1 MYAWAKAENKPAY
14 TADEID
20 GLSDYISGEIQDT
33 DTQYK
38 LEQDTSDGHILKLY
52 SKALGGEW
60 AEAGSVEVPDDSY
73 DDAEL
78 RTLITT
84 TVAGLD
90 VQDEAEAGKY
100 VSAVE
105 VENGKLKLTRANITD
120 TAVAKNAAITAGTHT
135 KITYDAKGLVTGGA
149 DLEASD
155 IPTLA
160 ISKIDG
166 LQTALDAK
174 QETVAFNGAYDKNT
188 NKAATMADV
197 TSAVAGLTG
206 AMHFAGVKTEVPAN
220 GASGYASG
228 DVVIVDEVEYVY
240 DGTTWHELGDESDHA
255 VKGAIV
261 NADIADNAAIAQSKI
276 AGLGDALAALVK
288 KSDADGANGY
298 VAKVAGKG
306 LSANDYTDAEK
317 AKVASAVQGVKV
329 GDTALT
335 LAEGQIA
342 VLGAMAG
349 KSEVAETDL
358 ATALKAKIDAKA
370 DDADLAAIAKSGN
383 VNDLVQTANEYIVF
397 NCGSSTTVI

>member
-1 MYAWAKAENKPAY
+1 MYAWAKAENKPTY

-20 GLSDYISGEIQDT
+20 GLADYISGEIQDT

-60 AEAGSVEVPDDSY
+60 TEAGSIEVPDDSY
-73 DDAEL
+73 DDTEL
-78 RTLITT
+78 RTLIAT

-120 TAVAKNAAITAGTHT
+120 TAVAKNAAIAAGTHI

-206 AMHFAGVKTEVPAN
+206 ALCWRE
-220 GASGYASG
+220 
-228 DVVIVDEVEYVY
+228 DR
-240 DGTTWHELGDESDHA
+240 
-255 VKGAIV
+255 
-261 NADIADNAAIAQSKI
+261 
-276 AGLGDALAALVK
+276 
-288 KSDADGANGY
+288 
-298 VAKVAGKG
+298 
-306 LSANDYTDAEK
+306 SA
-317 AKVASAVQGVKV
+317 
-329 GDTALT
+329 
-335 LAEGQIA
+335 
-342 VLGAMAG
+342 
-349 KSEVAETDL
+349 
-358 ATALKAKIDAKA
+358 
-370 DDADLAAIAKSGN
+370 
-383 VNDLVQTANEYIVF
+383 
-397 NCGSSTTVI
+397 